1 MSVTDEILAEA
12 DAALAAA
19 QEGDSRARLDAIT
32 KFMLSFE
39 RLAREV
45 ASGAVTWD
53 ELRPWAVRR
62 VEWLC
67 SAHDAL
73 TDWEFEIGQI
83 FYHGGEEDA
92 ERALRRRSQ
101 HALARE
107 MFRDTA
113 AEDMLAAYED
123 EEVDREFRN
132 EAERIAIDA
141 LDWVPSSH
149 TWWRRQQWQ

>member
-1 MSVTDEILAEA
+1 VTATDEILTDA
-12 DAALAAA
+12 DAALTAAI
-19 QEGDSRARLDAIT
+19 EGVPRARLDAMT

-45 ASGAVTWD
+45 AGGAATWD
-53 ELRPWAVRR
+53 DLRPWAVSRAER
-62 VEWLC
+62 LC

-73 TDWEFEIGQI
+73 TDWEFEMGQI

-107 MFRDTA
+107 LFRDTPA
-113 AEDMLAAYED
+113 DEMLAAYED
-123 EEVDREFRN
+123 EEVDREFRD

-141 LDWVPSSH
+141 LDWVPPSH
-149 TWWRRQQWQ
+149 VWWRRRQW